1 MFNFYSGLP
10 HVHNKQSSKAKYYRE
25 TIGLISHEFGVVQRF
40 WLYLNRWSMDQK
52 VMEECMSPERVNGGR
67 REKRKTWEGGG
78 GGRLLHSHF
87 CGSPSSWV
95 GVLWT
100 PSLRMSRS
108 EKASQASW
116 LPPSP
121 LALCPWQS
129 WRERENKHTFHFTSK
144 VHQYIHEQSMNN
156 PWTTSPSRR
165 C

>member
-1 MFNFYSGLP
+1 MSLEWFNASD
-10 HVHNKQSSKAKYYRE
+10 SIWTA
-25 TIGLISHEFGVVQRF
+25 
-40 WLYLNRWSMDQK
+40 DQWIK
-52 VMEECMSPERVNGGR
+52 KWWRNACHQKEWMVGGG
-67 REKRKTWEGGG
+67 KRKKHGRG

-108 EKASQASW
+108 EMASQASW

-144 VHQYIHEQSMNN
+144 VHQYIHEQSMNYISLQEVLTRALVHVKMY
-156 PWTTSPSRR
+156 WLLSTTYQGVPVVESTWVSASQ
-165 C
+165 